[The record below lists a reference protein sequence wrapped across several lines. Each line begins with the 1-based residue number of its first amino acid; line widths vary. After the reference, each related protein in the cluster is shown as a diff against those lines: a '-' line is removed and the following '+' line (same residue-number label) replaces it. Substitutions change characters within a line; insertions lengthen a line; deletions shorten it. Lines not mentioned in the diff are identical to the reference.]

1 MITRLMSMGV
11 PADLVREILAGAEWR
26 IVRGRLY
33 VKSSGGVTNVTLL
46 DVTNDT

>member
-1 MITRLMSMGV
+1 MIARLMSMGV

-33 VKSSGGVTNVTLL
+33 VKSSGGGDKCHPLGR
-46 DVTNDT
+46 DK